1 MKKIIFSSIAKAI
14 NTSLGLDPESRHRLQ
29 KLRGKTITIELLP
42 FHLTFQCVF
51 SEDGVAVQES
61 ETLAAAT
68 IIRGTPLQMLG
79 AMTAKEDRQ
88 RFFAEDLTIEGDAE
102 VAQQVVEL
110 FDELDIDWEE
120 QLSKL
125 VGDVPAYHAGRLLR
139 GARKF
144 LHTAS
149 SSLMANFTE
158 YTQEEARWLPARE
171 ALQDYFNDIDTLR
184 MDVDRVEAKIQNLLA
199 QLNIREEQ

>member
-14 NTSLGLDPESRHRLQ
+14 NASLGLDPESHQRLQ
-29 KLRGKTITIELLP
+29 KLRGKTISIELLP
-42 FHLTFQCVF
+42 LHLTFQCIF
-51 SEDGVAVQES
+51 HDDGVAVQEGDA
-61 ETLAAAT
+61 LAAAT

-79 AMTAKEDRQ
+79 AMTSKEDRQ
-88 RFFAEDLTIEGDAE
+88 RFFSEDLAIEGDAE

-125 VGDVPAYHAGRLLR
+125 IGDVPAYHAGRLLR

-144 LHTAS
+144 LHSAS
-149 SSLMANFTE
+149 TSLMENFTE
-158 YTQEEARWLPARE
+158 YAQEEARWLPARE

-184 MDVDRVEAKIQNLLA
+184 MDVDRAEAKLQNLLA
-199 QLNIREEQ
+199 QLNIREE